1 MRYWDTSALVLLIV
15 EEPTSARTRALARR
29 DRHIATWWGTYV
41 ECAAALARRHR
52 RRRLTDTGHA
62 NAQAALR
69 QTARTWTVVE
79 PAPALREAAA
89 QCAIIHGLT
98 SGDALQLAAALAWAD
113 GHPHGRH
120 FVTLDRALAEA
131 ARLEGFTVLPAEA

>member
-1 MRYWDTSALVLLIV
+1 MRYWDTSALVPLIV
-15 EEPTSARTRALARR
+15 EEPSSARARVLARG

-52 RRRLTDTGHA
+52 QRQLTDAGHA
-62 NAQAALR
+62 DAQAALQR
-69 QTARTWTVVE
+69 TARTWTVVE
-79 PAPALREAAA
+79 PAPALREVAARR
-89 QCAIIHGLT
+89 AIVHGLT
-98 SGDALQLAAALAWAD
+98 SGDALQLAAGLAWAD